1 MNRIDAIRRLHRLG
15 HAPEYPE
22 SDARFL
28 EWCIRDLGQELISR
42 YQQWHKLPVC
52 GKMTEETRLHLEA
65 PRCGHADVMAITSES
80 AWAVRSLSYWQ
91 QIIYPGVDQAEI
103 AEDYAEAIRRLTA
116 VCGVEIT
123 QTLNQAAA
131 QIRAR
136 SGPIDGAWNVLAL
149 TELPPMAAGPSTV
162 LNQKFDIAEVS
173 LTKDQRI
180 AMMCHEAGHF
190 LGLGHAP
197 PGTGALMEP
206 ILGSIAS
213 PQAWDIRELQ
223 ERYGPPVPSSATPS
237 PAPTPPPGTNG
248 IPAAPAAPG
257 PDVSTVIMQIPAP
270 GSYHYVF
277 TFDQA
282 GTYLVVITPTR

>member
-15 HAPEYPE
+15 HAPEYPD
-22 SDARFL
+22 SDQRFL

-42 YQQWHKLPVC
+42 YQQWHKIPVC

-65 PRCGHADVMAITSES
+65 PRCGHADIMTITSES

-162 LNQKFDIAEVS
+162 LNQKFDIAEVL

-206 ILGSIAS
+206 ILGVISS
-213 PQAWDIRELQ
+213 PQAWDIAELQ
-223 ERYGPPVPSSATPS
+223 QQATAHPSPRRRPPP
-237 PAPTPPPGTNG
+237 PAPTPPPGAPTESPRPRPL
-248 IPAAPAAPG
+248 PALTSPP
-257 PDVSTVIMQIPAP
+257 
-270 GSYHYVF
+270 
-277 TFDQA
+277 
-282 GTYLVVITPTR
+282 L

>member
-1 MNRIDAIRRLHRLG
+1 MNRVDAVRRLHKLG
-15 HAPEYPE
+15 HAPEYPD

-28 EWCIRDLGQELISR
+28 EWCIKDLGQELISR
-42 YQQWHKLPVC
+42 YQQWHRIPVC
-52 GKMTEETRLHLEA
+52 GKMTPETLMHLEA

-80 AWAVRSLSYWQ
+80 CWSIRSLTYWQ

-116 VCGVEIT
+116 VCGLEIT
-123 QTLNQAAA
+123 SVTNQAAA
-131 QIRAR
+131 HIRAR

-149 TELPPMAAGPSTV
+149 TELPPPSATTDTV

-173 LTKDQRI
+173 LTKEQRI

-206 ILGSIAS
+206 ILSTISA
-213 PQAWDIRELQ
+213 PQAWDIAELQ
-223 ERYGPPVPSSATPS
+223 ERYGPPQQAPVS
-237 PAPTPPPGTNG
+237 PTPGPGPGLPPV
-248 IPAAPAAPG
+248 IPAAPSAPG
-257 PDVSTVIMQIPAP
+257 PDVSTVMMRIPAP
-270 GSYHYVF
+270 GSYHYIF
-277 TFDQA
+277 TFDEP
-282 GTYLVVITPTR
+282 GNYLVVITPTK